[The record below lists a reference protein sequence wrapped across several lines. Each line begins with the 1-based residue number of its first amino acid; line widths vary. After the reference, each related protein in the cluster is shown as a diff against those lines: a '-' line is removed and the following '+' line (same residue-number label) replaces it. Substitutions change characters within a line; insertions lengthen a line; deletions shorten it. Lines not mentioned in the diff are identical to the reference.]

1 MKVLLVFPE
10 MSLKAPE
17 QPLGILYLAACLRE
31 HGHEVA
37 VVDMTPQGMDL
48 PKLMDFME
56 TFAPEVLGVSCMITT
71 SQSGC
76 AIAKAT
82 RERFPEI
89 VTIVGGPNATAWPDH
104 FVTLGGFDYAFVGEG
119 EVYFTEFV
127 NRLAAGD
134 PEADQTLGLV
144 YVRDEKVVHNPRA
157 PRITDLDSLP
167 LPARDLVDM
176 SLYNHDSQYFIS
188 LGMIGKNFNIVLARG
203 CPFQCNFC
211 DHSLF
216 GYKPIERSISSVLDE
231 IQDVWERW
239 RVPNMEIDD
248 DTFTL
253 KLDRV
258 EEFCKGMHERGLSHI
273 KWSARCRVS
282 GVTPEIFQTMADAG
296 CVHVSFGVESIDERV
311 LKRIRKKIT
320 REQVDNATRWANQ
333 AGMHVV
339 ANFMIGNLGDDE
351 ASVMKSLDYALQN
364 DNIHVPSFTVITPLK
379 NTEVYDE
386 AMKNGWIRNTE
397 WDHYN
402 QKTVNMRNEAL
413 SFEDIERLRQHIR
426 TAIHTKVRRTM
437 SEMER
442 RWEEHMTVEDESD
455 LTTPKTSTQGVQ

>member
-31 HGHEVA
+31 HGHDVA
-37 VVDMTPQGMDL
+37 VVDMTPQKLDL
-48 PKLMDFME
+48 SMLLDRIE
-56 TFAPEVLGVSCMITT
+56 AFAPQVLGVSCMITT

-76 AIAKAT
+76 AIAHAAKK
-82 RERFPEI
+82 RFPELL
-89 VTIVGGPNATAWPDH
+89 TIAGGPNATAWPDH
-104 FVTLGGFDYAFVGEG
+104 FVTFGGFDYAFVGEG
-119 EVYFTEFV
+119 EIHFTEFV
-127 NRLAAGD
+127 DRLARDESDAQD
-134 PEADQTLGLV
+134 TLGLV
-144 YVRDEKVVHNPRA
+144 YVRDGQVVHNPRA
-157 PRITDLDSLP
+157 PRIADLDALP

-176 SLYNHDSQYFIS
+176 SLYNHDSQFFIS

-216 GYKPIERSISSVLDE
+216 GQKTIERSIPRVLDE

-239 RVPNMEIDD
+239 AVPNMEIDD

-253 KLDRV
+253 NLGRV
-258 EEFCKGMHERGLSHI
+258 EALCRGLRERGLAHI

-282 GVTPEIFQTMADAG
+282 GVTPEIFQIMADAG

-311 LKRIRKKIT
+311 LARIHKRIT
-320 REQVDNATRWANQ
+320 REQVDNATRWAKQ
-333 AGMHVV
+333 AGLHVV

-351 ASVMKSLDYALQN
+351 SSVLKSLDYALQN
-364 DNIHVPSFTVITPLK
+364 DNIDVPSFTVITPLK
-379 NTEVYDE
+379 NTEVYDV
-386 AMKNGWIRNTE
+386 ASANGWIRNAQ

-402 QKTVNMRNEAL
+402 QKTINMRNEAL
-413 SFEDIERLRQHIR
+413 DYDDIERLRQHVR
-426 TAIHTKVRRTM
+426 TAIHAKIRRTM

-442 RWEEHMTVEDESD
+442 RWELHNKALDDADTNLPAQQGESA
-455 LTTPKTSTQGVQ
+455 